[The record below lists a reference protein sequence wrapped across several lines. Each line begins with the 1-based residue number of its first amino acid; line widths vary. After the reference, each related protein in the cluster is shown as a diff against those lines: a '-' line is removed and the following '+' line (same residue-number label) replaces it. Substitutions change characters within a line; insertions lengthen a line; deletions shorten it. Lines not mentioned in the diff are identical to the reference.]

1 MKILFVVVVVVAVAL
16 AAVVNVVNDVIN
28 VKDVEI
34 APASDDDVVVVDGD
48 GDIVWFLQITDIH
61 LSIFQDGRR
70 KGSLA
75 EFRTFCGETV
85 KTIGPAAVVAS
96 GDLTD
101 AKTRD
106 RLGSRQYKQVV
117 QVHTVRSAAA
127 DNYTNLVFV
136 RSGSGTTRHS

>member
-1 MKILFVVVVVVAVAL
+1 MKILFVIVVVAAVAL

-28 VKDVEI
+28 VSDVEI
-34 APASDDDVVVVDGD
+34 APVTDDGVVVGD
-48 GDIVWFLQITDIH
+48 GAEDIVWFLQITDIH
-61 LSIFQDGRR
+61 MSIFQDDKR

-117 QVHTVRSAAA
+117 QVHTG
-127 DNYTNLVFV
+127 
-136 RSGSGTTRHS
+136 RSGRQQH